1 MTKQKVVAFGELML
15 RLSTDHHLR
24 FSQSNYFM
32 ANYGGGEFNVAVS
45 LIHYGIPSE
54 FVTRLP
60 ENDIGRSALNEI
72 RKQNVLSDHIVYGGE
87 RLGIYFLETGAGMR
101 GSKVIYDR
109 SHSAIAEIELG
120 MIDWHKVFKDATVF
134 YWSGLTPAI
143 SQNAADVCLEAVKIA
158 KEMGLIIATDLN
170 YRTKLW
176 KYGKPPKEIMPELL
190 KYSHVILGDLD
201 TAFMIL
207 GQEKVNPNYR
217 AIESLPK
224 FYNRIFD
231 QCPDLKYMA
240 TTLRY
245 SLSASHQQIGGIFY
259 DKKTIFKSKVSDV
272 TPVVDR
278 VGTGDAFMGGILYGI
293 LQDNFDPQYAID
305 FAVAACQ
312 LKHTIAGDFNLV
324 TLDEVEA
331 LMKGNSSGIVSR

>member
-45 LIHYGIPSE
+45 LVNYGIPAA

-60 ENDIGRSALNEI
+60 DNDIGKSALNEI
-72 RKQNVLSDHIVYGGE
+72 RSHNVSSDHIIYGGE

-101 GSKVIYDR
+101 GSKVVYDR
-109 SHSAIAEIELG
+109 RNSAIAEIEVG
-120 MIDWHKVFKDATVF
+120 MIDWEKVFKNASVF

-143 SQNAADVCLEAVKIA
+143 SQRAANVCLEAVKIA
-158 KEMGLIIATDLN
+158 KKMGLLIATDLN
-170 YRTKLW
+170 YRSKLW
-176 KYGKPPKEIMPELL
+176 KYGKDPKDIMPELL
-190 KYSHVILGDLD
+190 KYSNVILGDLD
-201 TAFMIL
+201 TAFMML
-207 GQEKVNPNYR
+207 GMDKVNPNYKSTD
-217 AIESLPK
+217 SLPRY
-224 FYNRIFD
+224 YNSIFE
-231 QCPDLKYMA
+231 QCPELKYMA

-245 SLSASHQQIGGIFY
+245 SVSASHQQIGGLFY
-259 DKKTIFKSKVSDV
+259 DKETIYKSDIRDV

-293 LQDNFDPQYAID
+293 LQDNFDPQYTIN
-305 FAVAACQ
+305 FAVAACR
-312 LKHTIAGDFNLV
+312 LKHTIAGDANLA
-324 TLDEVEA
+324 TLEEVQEIA
-331 LMKGNSSGIVSR
+331 KGNSSGIVSR